1 MPLKV
6 IKVKK
11 DDTAII
17 NFIIANVI
25 NNADNKPSTSR
36 ESLIIL
42 SMVGIL
48 ADRLEKNNHL
58 VVNVLLKSTNFNINF
73 LTHGERKRTK
83 INGHP

>member
-6 IKVKK
+6 IKAKK

-25 NNADNKPSTSR
+25 NNADNKPPTSR

-48 ADRLEKNNHL
+48 ADR
-58 VVNVLLKSTNFNINF
+58 F
-73 LTHGERKRTK
+73 RKE
-83 INGHP
+83 